1 MERFEMCGEFVIRA
15 VEMAEPQYI
24 QGYSGRGVVGAGGLR
39 CDEIVIVSQICFY
52 EYIFTF

>member
-1 MERFEMCGEFVIRA
+1 MTRSPIVSCSGQLKMELFEICGEFVIRA

-39 CDEIVIVSQICFY
+39 CD
-52 EYIFTF
+52 